1 MLGYKLIKVRY
12 HFNAFVKKIFLKVL
26 YGRNIYIG
34 HNVTWRSNVHF
45 CIEGGKIIIHSD
57 CFLNHNCSL
66 ASLDK
71 IEIGEGSILGEN
83 VKIYDHNHR
92 FSHKDVKIKSQGYTR
107 APVYIGKHCWIG
119 SNVTILKGVTIGDN
133 CVIAA
138 GIVVNEDI
146 PDNTMVRMN
155 YKYMYM
161 PLEGD
166 ISDAYNT

>member
-1 MLGYKLIKVRY
+1 MMGCKVIKAGYHLK
-12 HFNAFVKKIFLKVL
+12 AFVEKIFLKVL

-45 CIEGGKIIIHSD
+45 YIEGGRIIIHSG

-66 ASLDK
+66 ASLNK

-92 FSHKDVKIKSQGYTR
+92 FSHKDVKIKNQGYTS
-107 APVYIGKHCWIG
+107 APVCIGKHCWIG

-133 CVIAA
+133 CVISA
-138 GIVVNEDI
+138 GIVLNEDVS
-146 PDNTMVRMN
+146 DNTMVRMN
-155 YKYMYM
+155 YKYEYI
-161 PLEGD
+161 PLKGD
-166 ISDAYNT
+166 V